1 MKKVFLLLL
10 SLVITGNVIAQQNK
24 TLEAGMNK
32 VKLRFVLDENG
43 RPAYS
48 VYFGEKTV
56 IAQSFLGI
64 DLTDEASFKDQL
76 EVIGTQK
83 TNVNDQWHPIWGEVS
98 TIRNKYEQ
106 LLVRLRQKN
115 SPNRLIN
122 IIFRVFEDGVGFR
135 YEFPKQAGLKYFV
148 VSGEET
154 EFHLTGDH
162 KAFWIPADYDS
173 NEYMYT
179 TSKLSEV
186 DAWKVSKVS
195 TDIAVRV
202 TPDQDGVQT
211 PLMLK
216 ASDGL
221 YINIHEAGLK
231 GFPAMQLHVDKV
243 SHNLS
248 VRLVP
253 DAVGNKAYLHAPFST
268 PWRTIMVSDKAA
280 DILASKMI
288 LNLNDP
294 TKLENTSWIKPM
306 KFVGVWWEMQT
317 GKSTW
322 NYAASSD
329 SLDTKGQ
336 LIPNGTH
343 GANTVNVKRY
353 IDFAAANGVQGVLVE
368 GWNYGW
374 EDWFGNWKEQVFNFV
389 KAYPDFD
396 VQAISSYAASKGVK
410 MIMHNETSGAATDY
424 ERQLDT
430 AYRFMNKYGYPAVKT
445 GYVGKII
452 PRGEHHDGQ
461 WMVDHYIRVIEKA
474 ASHQVMVDA
483 HEPVRPTGLQR
494 TYPNFM
500 ASEAGR
506 GNEYNAFST
515 GNPPNH
521 ETILPFTR
529 LIGGPMDYTPGIF
542 KIKGYSTVPERQ
554 VHTTLVK
561 QLALYV
567 TIYSPVQMV
576 ADQIENYATH
586 KDAFQFIKDV
596 AVDWDDTKIIEAE
609 PGDYLTL
616 ARKEKGKGNW
626 FIGSITDENARTT
639 TVPMSFLD
647 KGKKYEAT
655 IYADAKDADWQNNP
669 EAYTITKVIVTSK
682 SKLNLSLA
690 KGGGAAISI
699 MPVAK
704 GK

>member
-1 MKKVFLLLL
+1 MKKVFIFLL
-10 SLVITGNVIAQQNK
+10 SLVVTGNVMAQQNK
-24 TLEAGMNK
+24 TMEASMNR
-32 VKLRFVLDENG
+32 VKLKFSLDSQG
-43 RPAYS
+43 RPTYS
-48 VYFGEKTV
+48 VYFGTKTV
-56 IAQSFLGI
+56 IEPSFLGI
-64 DLTDEASFKDQL
+64 DVVDDIGFKDQL
-76 EVIGTQK
+76 ELLGTEK
-83 TNVNDQWHPIWGEVS
+83 TNVDDQWHPVWGEVR

-106 LLVRLRQKN
+106 VLVRLRQKR

-122 IIFRVFEDGVGFR
+122 LVFRVFEDGVGFR
-135 YEFPKQAGLKYFV
+135 YEFPKQSGLKYFI

-173 NEYMYT
+173 NEYMYS

-186 DAWKVSKVS
+186 DAWKVSKAA

-202 TPDQDGVQT
+202 APDQQGVQT

-216 ASDGL
+216 SADGL
-221 YINIHEAGLK
+221 YINIHEAALK
-231 GFPAMQLHVDKV
+231 DFPAMQLHVDQA
-243 SHNLS
+243 SHDLS

-253 DAVGNKAYLHAPFST
+253 DALGNKAYLYAPFNT
-268 PWRTIMVSDKAA
+268 PWRTIMVSDKAT

-288 LNLNDP
+288 LNLNEP
-294 TKLENTSWIKPM
+294 SKFQNTTWIKPM

-322 NYAASSD
+322 NYALRSD
-329 SLDTKGQ
+329 TLDANGQ

-343 GANTVNVKRY
+343 GANTANVKRY
-353 IDFAAANGVQGVLVE
+353 IDFAATHGIQGVLVE

-374 EDWFGNWKEQVFNFV
+374 EDWFGNWKEKVFDFV
-389 KAYPDFD
+389 KPYPDFD
-396 VQAISSYAASKGVK
+396 VKSISEYAASKGVK

-461 WMVDHYIRVIEKA
+461 WMINHYIRVIEKA
-474 ASHQVMVDA
+474 AAHNVMIDA

-515 GNPPNH
+515 GNPPDH

-542 KIKGYSTVPERQ
+542 KIKGYSSVPGRQ
-554 VHTTLVK
+554 VHTTLAK

-576 ADQIENYATH
+576 ADQVENYDLH

-609 PGDYLTL
+609 PGDYLTI
-616 ARKEKGKGNW
+616 ARKEKGKANW
-626 FIGSITDENARTT
+626 FVGSITDENSRTT
-639 TVPMSFLD
+639 VIPLGFLD
-647 KGKKYEAT
+647 KGRKYQAT
-655 IYADAKDADWQNNP
+655 IYADAKNADWEKNP
-669 EAYTITKVIVTSK
+669 EAYTITRITVNSK
-682 SKLNLSLA
+682 SKLTLSLA

-699 MPVAK
+699 MPL
-704 GK
+704 